1 MEEEEKNRLEND
13 SSKKNKDQ
21 SPIDKIIEK
30 KSIINEIFEETE
42 ILTKK
47 QVSNKRK
54 NEPEIATL
62 ISGKRIDLSVLASEI
77 QNHPSQFKQE
87 LYNEIY
93 RVFRISGDPTE
104 WHKDKRVADFTNE
117 FLYSS
122 RYEETVLPALRA
134 KNKYDP
140 TKYCT
145 RFNKHYQYFTNE
157 GIARLQTYISQTMDV
172 LADCVD
178 EYGFRKA
185 MFEKYKVPLQ
195 KDLFRD

>member
-1 MEEEEKNRLEND
+1 MEEEEKQKLEND
-13 SSKKNKDQ
+13 SNKKLENQ

-47 QVSNKRK
+47 QVSDKRK
-54 NEPEIATL
+54 NEPEIVTL
-62 ISGKRIDLSVLASEI
+62 ISGKQIDLVLASGI
-77 QNHPSQFKQE
+77 QNHPYQFKQE

-93 RVFRISGDPTE
+93 RVFRIPGDPTV
-104 WHKDKRVADFTNE
+104 WHKDKRIADFTNE

-145 RFNKHYQYFTNE
+145 RYNKHYQYFTNE
-157 GIARLQTYISQTMDV
+157 GIARLKTYISQTMAV
-172 LADCVD
+172 LEDSVD

-185 MFEKYKVPLQ
+185 MFDKYKVPLQ